1 MNIFAQKVDSA
12 EALRCRLK
20 WIPKTWRI

>member
-12 EALRCRLK
+12 ETLRCGLK
-20 WIPKTWRI
+20 IIPKT